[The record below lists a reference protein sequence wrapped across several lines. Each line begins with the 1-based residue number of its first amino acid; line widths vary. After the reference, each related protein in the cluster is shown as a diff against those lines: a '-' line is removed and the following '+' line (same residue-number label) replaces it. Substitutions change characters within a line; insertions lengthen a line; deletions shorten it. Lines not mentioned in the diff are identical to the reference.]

1 MAASTKF
8 GQLDSGSSRTE
19 LGQGVSLCSGSQS
32 PWMIDHFGSAAAIE
46 EPFRL
51 GILSEAPELL
61 SVIVFEETMSP
72 WVRQALLVS
81 AIILAL
87 LPLVEMGDHW
97 ETYGSDPEFVTVITV
112 AAICF
117 GFLLFRRDVVCA
129 LRRLL
134 ILKVALREAL
144 RIGWSPSLI
153 VQDNPPTIRAP
164 IRI

>member
-1 MAASTKF
+1 
-8 GQLDSGSSRTE
+8 
-19 LGQGVSLCSGSQS
+19 
-32 PWMIDHFGSAAAIE
+32 
-46 EPFRL
+46 
-51 GILSEAPELL
+51 
-61 SVIVFEETMSP
+61 MSP
-72 WVRQALLVS
+72 WVRRALLVS

-87 LPLVEMGDHW
+87 LPLVELGDHW
-97 ETYGSDPEFVTVITV
+97 ETYGSDPEFVSVITV
-112 AAICF
+112 AAICL

-153 VQDNPPTIRAP
+153 VQDSPPTIRAP